1 MRLPVSRPDPRRV
14 SPRRVSPRGVLALAS
29 LAVLALALAVLAV
42 AGVRMALQANANRT
56 IQALATGRDVP
67 VALDAPDRVLMAR
80 AHFLL
85 VRDRLDEAQPL
96 VDRLAADGSPLAVAA
111 LYDLANA
118 RLALAI
124 SLLER
129 TEIDPAVPQVRL
141 AKAGYR
147 AALVRA
153 PDFWDAKYNLDIAMR
168 LVRDFPQIEQD
179 QQEEAQDT
187 PKRLWTDLP
196 GLPKGLP

>member
-1 MRLPVSRPDPRRV
+1 MRQRMSRIRPRR
-14 SPRRVSPRGVLALAS
+14 LAALA
-29 LAVLALALAVLAV
+29 AVTVLAV
-42 AGVRMALQANANRT
+42 ALAVIAVTSIRMALNAAANRT
-56 IQALATGRDVP
+56 IAALAAGRDVP
-67 VALDAPDRVLMAR
+67 VELNAPDRVLLAR
-80 AHFLL
+80 AHFLMI
-85 VRDRLDEAQPL
+85 RDRLDEAQPL
-96 VDRLAADGSPLAVAA
+96 VDRLAADRSPLAVAG

-118 RLALAI
+118 RLAIAI
-124 SLLER
+124 SFLEK

-147 AALVRA
+147 AALARA

-168 LVRDFPQIEQD
+168 LVRDFPQIEQE
-179 QQEEAQDT
+179 QQDEAQET

>member
-1 MRLPVSRPDPRRV
+1 MSLRAPPIRLRRLAALGSLAV
-14 SPRRVSPRGVLALAS
+14 LVLALAVM
-29 LAVLALALAVLAV
+29 AVMC
-42 AGVRMALQANANRT
+42 VRMALNANANRT
-56 IQALATGRDVP
+56 IASLASGRDVP
-67 VALDAPDRVLMAR
+67 VAADAPDRLLLAR
-80 AHFLL
+80 AHFLMI
-85 VRDRLDEAQPL
+85 RDRLDEAQPL
-96 VDRLAADGSPLAVAA
+96 VDRLAANGSPLGVAG

-118 RLALAI
+118 RLAAAI

-168 LVRDFPQIEQD
+168 LVRDFPQIEQE
-179 QQEEAQDT
+179 QQDEAQDT

>member
-1 MRLPVSRPDPRRV
+1 MSLRALPIRLRRV
-14 SPRRVSPRGVLALAS
+14 AALLS
-29 LAVLALALAVLAV
+29 LAVLILALAVMAV
-42 AGVRMALQANANRT
+42 TGVRMALNANANRT
-56 IQALATGRDVP
+56 IAALASGRDVP
-67 VALDAPDRVLMAR
+67 VALDAPDRLLLAR
-80 AHFLL
+80 AHFLMI
-85 VRDRLDEAQPL
+85 RDRLDEAQPL
-96 VDRLAADGSPLAVAA
+96 VDRLAASGSPLAVAG

-118 RLALAI
+118 RLAAAV
-124 SLLER
+124 SLLEK

-168 LVRDFPQIEQD
+168 LVRDFPQIEQE
-179 QQEEAQDT
+179 QQDEAQET

>member
-1 MRLPVSRPDPRRV
+1 MKLRILSLRRIA
-14 SPRRVSPRGVLALAS
+14 ALAS
-29 LAVLALALAVLAV
+29 LAVLTVALAALAIT
-42 AGVRMALQANANRT
+42 GTRMALHAKANRT
-56 IQALATGRDVP
+56 IAALAAGRDLP
-67 VALDAPDRVLMAR
+67 VELNGPDRLLMAR
-80 AHFLL
+80 AHFLMI
-85 VRDRLDEAQPL
+85 RDRLDEAQPL
-96 VDRLAADGSPLAVAA
+96 VERLAADRSPLAMAA
-111 LYDLANA
+111 LYDLAT
-118 RLALAI
+118 AI
-124 SLLER
+124 SFLEK

-179 QQEEAQDT
+179 QQDEAQET

>member
-1 MRLPVSRPDPRRV
+1 MRLRRTRT
-14 SPRRVSPRGVLALAS
+14 SPRRLAALA
-29 LAVLALALAVLAV
+29 ALAVLAAALAALAV
-42 AGVRMALQANANRT
+42 ASVRMALHGHANRT
-56 IQALATGRDVP
+56 IAALAAGRDVA
-67 VALDAPDRVLMAR
+67 VALDAPDRVVMAR

-96 VDRLAADGSPLAVAA
+96 VDRLAADRSPLAAA
-111 LYDLANA
+111 VLYDLANA

-153 PDFWDAKYNLDIAMR
+153 PDFWDAKYNLDVAMR

-179 QQEEAQDT
+179 PQDEAQDT

>member
-1 MRLPVSRPDPRRV
+1 MKLHILSLRRIA
-14 SPRRVSPRGVLALAS
+14 ALAS
-29 LAVLALALAVLAV
+29 LAVMTVALAALAI
-42 AGVRMALQANANRT
+42 AGTRMALHAKANFT
-56 IQALATGRDVP
+56 IAGLSAGRDLP
-67 VALDAPDRVLMAR
+67 VELDAPDRLLMAR
-80 AHFLL
+80 AHFLMI
-85 VRDRLDEAQPL
+85 RDRLDEAQPL
-96 VDRLAADGSPLAVAA
+96 VDRLAADRSPLAVAT

-118 RLALAI
+118 RLATAI
-124 SLLER
+124 SFLER

-179 QQEEAQDT
+179 QQDEAQET

>member
-1 MRLPVSRPDPRRV
+1 MSARLSLGRLTLGRLTLGR
-14 SPRRVSPRGVLALAS
+14 LAPLA
-29 LAVLALALAVLAV
+29 ALAVLAAALAV
-42 AGVRMALQANANRT
+42 LAFAGARIALHAHANRT
-56 IQALATGRDVP
+56 IADLAAGRDVA
-67 VALDAPDRVLMAR
+67 VSLEAPDRVLMAR
-80 AHFLL
+80 AHYLM

-96 VDRLAADGSPLAVAA
+96 VDRLAADRSPLAVAA

-147 AALVRA
+147 AALERA
-153 PDFWDAKYNLDIAMR
+153 PDFFDAKYNLDIAMR

-179 QQEEAQDT
+179 QQDEAQET

>member
-1 MRLPVSRPDPRRV
+1 MKLPRPRVSRRRIA
-14 SPRRVSPRGVLALAS
+14 ALAS
-29 LAVLALALAVLAV
+29 LVVLTVALAALAIS
-42 AGVRMALQANANRT
+42 GIRMALHAKANRT
-56 IQALATGRDVP
+56 IAALAAGRDLP
-67 VALDAPDRVLMAR
+67 VELDAPDRLLMAR
-80 AHFLL
+80 AHFLMI
-85 VRDRLDEAQPL
+85 RDRLDEAQPL
-96 VDRLAADGSPLAVAA
+96 VDRLAADRSPLAVAA

-118 RLALAI
+118 RLATAI
-124 SLLER
+124 SFLER

-179 QQEEAQDT
+179 QQDEAQET

>member
-1 MRLPVSRPDPRRV
+1 MRGPVSGWSVRRLG
-14 SPRRVSPRGVLALAS
+14 RA
-29 LAVLALALAVLAV
+29 ALAVLLV
-42 AGVRMALQANANRT
+42 ASVGALAFFGARLAAHMMANRT
-56 IQALATGRDVP
+56 IAALAAGRDIS
-67 VALDAPDRVLMAR
+67 VADTAPARVLMAR
-80 AHFLL
+80 AHFLM

-96 VDRLAADGSPLAVAA
+96 VDRIAHSGDAPLAATA

-124 SLLER
+124 SHLER
-129 TEIDPAVPQVRL
+129 TEIDPAIPQVRL

-147 AALVRA
+147 AALVRT
-153 PDFWDAKYNLDIAMR
+153 PDFWEAKYNLDVAMR
-168 LVRDFPQIEQD
+168 LVRDFPQIEQEAED
-179 QQEEAQDT
+179 EPQET